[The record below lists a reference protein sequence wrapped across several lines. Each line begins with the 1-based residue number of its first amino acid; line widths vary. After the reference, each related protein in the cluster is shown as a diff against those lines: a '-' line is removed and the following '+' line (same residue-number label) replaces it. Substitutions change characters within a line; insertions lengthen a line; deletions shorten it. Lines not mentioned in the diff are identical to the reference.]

1 MGRTK
6 LSRDR
11 VVLAGS
17 SSVLK
22 YVTGTLTLMGMTLRY
37 LIRLWIAVNG
47 EWDYSLKHAHFIQE
61 KSVVT

>member
-17 SSVLK
+17 SSALK

-37 LIRLWIAVNG
+37 LIRLCIAVNG
-47 EWDYSLKHAHFIQE
+47 EWDYSLKQAHFILE